1 MFSSSMYFVQAARV
15 PLAKVVLASEH
26 KISSDIFHGG
36 ENTSGAARI
45 YPRQAPLKSKRVGP
59 AKTD

>member
-1 MFSSSMYFVQAARV
+1 MYFVQAARV

-36 ENTSGAARI
+36 ENGAVLQEFTQDRT
-45 YPRQAPLKSKRVGP
+45 R
-59 AKTD
+59 KTVRE